1 MNYII
6 GSNNLIAKKIKV
18 KKKFFKNCVYVSTKK
33 TKNFLQTNI
42 FKNNFNLKKEKWITR
57 IKPKDRI
64 IFLSNLGKLEIFK
77 KKNKVTKFEKNLEHN
92 FFLNL
97 NKNVKFIFFSTDYVY
112 SGKKKFYYDDDKSSP
127 LNDYGKNKI
136 RIEKKIK
143 KYFNNYLIIRIPKI
157 YSLNLKDNTIFSDIY
172 NNLKMKKKIKLITDQ
187 NSYFLNI
194 ENLIKILN
202 KLIKNKVYG
211 VYNII
216 GDFYGSRFDF
226 GRKIVSANGLSLKY
240 LIQIKR
246 NSLPVKIPKNLN
258 LKSKLFRIYKFN
270 FIKDFKVSTK
280 YKN

>member
-6 GSNNLIAKKIKV
+6 GSNNLIAKKIKL
-18 KKKFFKNCVYVSTKK
+18 KNKFFKNCVYISTKK
-33 TKNFLQTNI
+33 SKNFLQTNI
-42 FKNNFNLKKEKWITR
+42 FKNNFNLKKENWITR

-64 IFLSNLGKLEIFK
+64 IFLSNLGKLKEFK
-77 KKNKVTKFEKNLEHN
+77 KKHKVTKFEKNLEHN

-97 NKNVKFIFFSTDYVY
+97 NKDVKFVFFSTDYVY
-112 SGKKKFYYDDDKSSP
+112 SGKKNFYYDNDKSSP
-127 LNDYGKNKI
+127 LNDYGKNKV

-143 KYFNNYLIIRIPKI
+143 KYFNNYLIIRMPKI

-194 ENLIKILN
+194 ENLIK
-202 KLIKNKVYG
+202 LIKNNVYG

-226 GRKIVSANGLSLKY
+226 GQKIASENGLSLKY

-258 LKSKLFRIYKFN
+258 LKSKLFRMHKFN
-270 FIKDFKVSTK
+270 FIKNFKVSTK
-280 YKN
+280 SKN